1 MISSTNKPSIT
12 QAQLVRLCEQLDD
25 ACLGKTPFH
34 CADGTSSDRL
44 FTTLSNVITDYFTI
58 VKEAK

>member
-1 MISSTNKPSIT
+1 MSSNTNKPSIT
-12 QAQLVRLCEQLDD
+12 QAQLVRLCEQLDG
-25 ACLGKTPFH
+25 ACLGKTPFQ

>member
-1 MISSTNKPSIT
+1 MISDTNKPSIT
-12 QAQLVRLCEQLDD
+12 QAQLVRLCEQLDG
-25 ACLGKTPFH
+25 ACLGKTPFQ

-44 FTTLSNVITDYFTI
+44 FTTLSNVINDYFTV